1 MSFRILNLVRPF
13 LAVLP
18 DVAPPEKRVPFTQR
32 AAYTVVS
39 LLIYLVCSRLPLFG
53 IRTTNQADPMYW
65 VRAIFASS
73 RGTTME
79 LGISPI
85 ITSGLV
91 IQLLVGSK
99 LLDIDT
105 SVKSDVDLMCAHSS
119 SFPPRTCYAP
129 TYGYRTNGCT
139 FTCFVCVGTAP
150 RSFWDS

>member
-1 MSFRILNLVRPF
+1 MTFRVLNLVRPF
-13 LAVLP
+13 LAILP
-18 DVAPPEKRVPFTQR
+18 DVAPPDKRVPFVQR

-39 LLIYLVCSRLPLFG
+39 LLIYLVCSRLPLYG
-53 IRTTNQADPMYW
+53 IQTTNQADPMYW

-85 ITSGLV
+85 ITSGLI

-105 SVKSDVDLMCAHSS
+105 SVKSDVDLMCAPHCSPISRLCFAVGRSASVLCPVSS
-119 SFPPRTCYAP
+119 KYKLVF
-129 TYGYRTNGCT
+129 
-139 FTCFVCVGTAP
+139 CVQA
-150 RSFWDS
+150 WC

>member
-1 MSFRILNLVRPF
+1 MTFRVLNLVRPF
-13 LAVLP
+13 LAILP
-18 DVAPPEKRVPFTQR
+18 DVAPPDKRVPFVQR

-39 LLIYLVCSRLPLFG
+39 LLIYLVCSRLPLYG
-53 IRTTNQADPMYW
+53 IQTTNQADPMYW

-85 ITSGLV
+85 VTSGLI

-105 SVKSDVDLMCAHSS
+105 SVKSDVDLMYAASPLAPIAGALFPVHTASS
-119 SFPPRTCYAP
+119 PQVWPEIAQK
-129 TYGYRTNGCT
+129 
-139 FTCFVCVGTAP
+139 
-150 RSFWDS
+150 

>member
-1 MSFRILNLVRPF
+1 MTFRVLNLVRPF

-18 DVAPPEKRVPFTQR
+18 DVAPPEKRVPFMQR

-39 LLIYLVCSRLPLFG
+39 LLIYLVCSRLPLYG
-53 IRTTNQADPMYW
+53 IQTTNQADPMYW

-85 ITSGLV
+85 VTSGLI

-105 SVKSDVDLMCAHSS
+105 SVKSDVDLMCVSMR
-119 SFPPRTCYAP
+119 FCRTASQAL
-129 TYGYRTNGCT
+129 
-139 FTCFVCVGTAP
+139 VGQHVADDSHLI
-150 RSFWDS
+150 RS

>member
-1 MSFRILNLVRPF
+1 MTFRVLNLVRPF
-13 LAVLP
+13 LAILP
-18 DVAPPEKRVPFTQR
+18 DVAPPDKRVPFVQR

-39 LLIYLVCSRLPLFG
+39 LLIYLVCSRLPLYG
-53 IRTTNQADPMYW
+53 IQTTNQADPMYW

-85 ITSGLV
+85 ITSGLI

-105 SVKSDVDLMCAHSS
+105 SVKSDVDLMCAPHCS
-119 SFPPRTCYAP
+119 PTCSVSRFFMECEHAFACILNAHEY
-129 TYGYRTNGCT
+129 
-139 FTCFVCVGTAP
+139 VI
-150 RSFWDS
+150 